1 MHQKQRTVRNS
12 KSCNGIG
19 LHTGVEST
27 ITFHPAPEDYG
38 IRFMRSDIK
47 NSPEIKADI
56 DHVVDISRGTTIE
69 EKNVRIHTVEH
80 ALAAVTGLQID
91 NVLIELNSKE
101 PPVMDGSAKDFV
113 DALLDAGPIFQNK
126 KRKVLVIDRAVN
138 YTDYYRDIDIHV
150 IPSDR
155 FRVTFLVDYPLPALG
170 TQYEAIY
177 NMEEDFAVEVA
188 PARTFCF
195 LSEVEMLREQGLIKG
210 GALDNA
216 LVIVDKE
223 IDKNEIERL
232 RHLFGIEETIIHGVN
247 GVLNGKVLRFKNEP
261 VRHKTLD
268 LIGDLALLGF
278 PIKGHVT
285 AARAGHASNV
295 EFVKKLKK
303 EYSKELD
310 KLRNG
315 DIDG

>member
-155 FRVTFLVDYPLPALG
+155 FRVTFLVEYPLPALG

-232 RHLFGIEETIIHGVN
+232 RYLFGIEETIIHGVN

>member
-1 MHQKQRTVRNS
+1 
-12 KSCNGIG
+12 
-19 LHTGVEST
+19 
-27 ITFHPAPEDYG
+27 
-38 IRFMRSDIK
+38 
-47 NSPEIKADI
+47 
-56 DHVVDISRGTTIE
+56 VDISRGTTIE

-113 DALLDAGPIFQNK
+113 DALLDAGPILQDK
-126 KRKVLVIDRAVN
+126 KRKVLEINRAVN

-155 FRVTFLVDYPLPALG
+155 FRVTFLVEYPLPALG

-210 GALDNA
+210 GSLDNA

-232 RHLFGIEETIIHGVN
+232 RYLFGIEETIIHGVN

-303 EYSKELD
+303 EYSEELD

>member
-113 DALLDAGPIFQNK
+113 DALLDAGPIFQDK

-155 FRVTFLVDYPLPALG
+155 FRVTFLVEYPLPALG

-232 RHLFGIEETIIHGVN
+232 RNLFGIEENIIHGVN

>member
-1 MHQKQRTVRNS
+1 MHRKQRTIE
-12 KSCNGIG
+12 KSRSCRGIG

-27 ITFHPAPEDYG
+27 ITFHPAPENYG
-38 IRFMRSDIK
+38 IKFIRSDIK
-47 NSPEIKADI
+47 DSPEIKADI

-69 EKNVRIHTVEH
+69 QNDVRIHTVEH
-80 ALAAVTGLQID
+80 ALAAVTGLRID
-91 NVLIELNSKE
+91 NILIELNGKE
-101 PPVMDGSAKDFV
+101 PPVMDGSAKDLV
-113 DALLDAGPIFQNK
+113 EALLDGGVVFQNEE
-126 KRKVLVIDRAVN
+126 RKVLEINRAVN

-155 FRVTFLVDYPLPALG
+155 FRVTFMVEYPLPALG

-216 LVIVDKE
+216 LVIVDKK
-223 IDKNEIERL
+223 IDKSEIERL
-232 RHLFGIEETIIHGVN
+232 RNLFGIEETIIHGVN
-247 GVLNGKVLRFKNEP
+247 GILNGKVLRFKNEP

-268 LIGDLALLGF
+268 LIGDLALLGV

-310 KLRNG
+310 MLWNG
-315 DIDG
+315 NIDG

>member
-1 MHQKQRTVRNS
+1 MHRKQRTIRHS
-12 KSCNGIG
+12 KSCKGIG
-19 LHTGVEST
+19 LHTGVDSV
-27 ITFHPAPEDYG
+27 ITFHPAPENYG
-38 IRFMRSDIK
+38 IRFVRSDIK
-47 NSPEIKADI
+47 DSPEIKADI

-69 EKNVRIHTVEH
+69 ENDVRIHTVEH
-80 ALAAVTGLQID
+80 ALAAVTGLRID
-91 NVLIELNSKE
+91 NVMIELNGKE

-113 DALLDAGPIFQNK
+113 DALMDAGIVIQESE
-126 KRKVLVIDRAVN
+126 RKVLEITRAVN

-155 FRVTFLVDYPLPALG
+155 FRVTFLVEYPLPALG

-195 LSEVEMLREQGLIKG
+195 LSEIEMLKEQGLIKG
-210 GALDNA
+210 GGLDNA
-216 LVIVDKE
+216 LVIVDKK
-223 IDKNEIERL
+223 IDQIEMNRIQNL
-232 RHLFGIEETIIHGVN
+232 LGIEETMIQGVN
-247 GVLNGKVLRFKNEP
+247 GILNGKLLRFKNEP

-268 LIGDLALLGF
+268 LIGDLALLGT

-295 EFVKKLKK
+295 EFVKKLKRV
-303 EYSKELD
+303 YAPELD
-310 KLRNG
+310 ELWKSEKSE
-315 DIDG
+315 

>member
-1 MHQKQRTVRNS
+1 MHRKQRTIRNA
-12 KSCNGIG
+12 KSCKGVG
-19 LHTGVEST
+19 LHTGVDST
-27 ITFHPAPEDYG
+27 ITFHPAPENYG
-38 IRFMRSDIK
+38 IRFVRSDIK
-47 NSPEIKADI
+47 NSPEIMADI

-69 EKNVRIHTVEH
+69 ENDVRIHTVEH
-80 ALAAVTGLQID
+80 ALAAVTGLRID
-91 NVLIELNSKE
+91 NILMELNSKE
-101 PPVMDGSAKDFV
+101 TPVMDGSAKDFV
-113 DALLDAGPIFQNK
+113 NALLNAGIVTQESE
-126 KRKVLVIDRAVN
+126 RKVLEITRAVN

-155 FRVTFLVDYPLPALG
+155 FRVTFLVEYPLPALG

-195 LSEVEMLREQGLIKG
+195 LSEIEMLKEQGLIKG
-210 GALDNA
+210 GGLDNA
-216 LVIVDKE
+216 LVIVDKKIDQIE
-223 IDKNEIERL
+223 INRIRNL
-232 RHLFGIEETIIHGVN
+232 LGIEEEVIQGAN
-247 GVLNGKVLRFKNEP
+247 GILNGKLLRFKNEP

-268 LIGDLALLGF
+268 LIGDLALLGT

-303 EYSKELD
+303 VYAKELEELWENE
-310 KLRNG
+310 KNE
-315 DIDG
+315 

>member
-113 DALLDAGPIFQNK
+113 DALLDAGPIFQDK

-155 FRVTFLVDYPLPALG
+155 FRVTFLVEYPLPALG

-232 RHLFGIEETIIHGVN
+232 RDLFGIEEDIIHGVN

-268 LIGDLALLGF
+268 LIGDLALLGY

>member
-1 MHQKQRTVRNS
+1 MHQVQRTVRNS

-113 DALLDAGPIFQNK
+113 DALLDAGPIFQDK

-155 FRVTFLVDYPLPALG
+155 FRVTFLVEYPLPALG

-232 RHLFGIEETIIHGVN
+232 RNLFGIEEDIIHGVN

>member
-1 MHQKQRTVRNS
+1 MERKQRTI
-12 KSCNGIG
+12 KSSQSCHGVG
-19 LHTGVEST
+19 LHTGVKST
-27 ITFHPAPEDYG
+27 ITFHPAPENSG
-38 IRFMRSDIK
+38 ICFVRSDIPNCAK
-47 NSPEIKADI
+47 IKADI

-69 EKNVRIHTVEH
+69 ENGVKIHTVEH
-80 ALAAVTGLQID
+80 ALAAVSGLRID
-91 NVLIELNSKE
+91 NMLIELTGKE

-113 DALLDAGPIFQNK
+113 ECIIKAGIHIQNK
-126 KRKVLVIDRAVN
+126 ERRVLEITKAVN
-138 YTDYYRDIDIHV
+138 YTNSYRDIDIHV

-155 FRVTFLVDYPLPALG
+155 FRITFMVEYPLPSLG

-177 NMEEDFAVEVA
+177 NMEEDFAFEVA

-195 LSEVEMLREQGLIKG
+195 LSEVEMLKEKGLIKG
-210 GALDNA
+210 GSLETAV
-216 LVIVDKE
+216 VIVDKE
-223 IDKNEIERL
+223 IDQQEMGRIKD
-232 RHLFGIEETIIHGVN
+232 LFGIEDEIIKGAN
-247 GVLNGKVLRFKNEP
+247 GILNGKVLRFKNEP

-303 EYSKELD
+303 KYSKELQ
-310 KLRNG
+310 KLRNVSENE
-315 DIDG
+315 

>member
-1 MHQKQRTVRNS
+1 MQRKQRTIQNS

-47 NSPEIKADI
+47 NSPKIKADI

-69 EKNVRIHTVEH
+69 ENNVRIHTVEH

-113 DALLDAGPIFQNK
+113 DALLDAGPILQDK
-126 KRKVLVIDRAVN
+126 KRKVLEINRAVN

-155 FRVTFLVDYPLPALG
+155 FRVTFLVEYPLPALG